1 MGYTSEGIGYQSRD
15 TSLEAASYDKG
26 GKMSLR
32 EKAYKV
38 IEQSL
43 IPMSADH
50 VADELQ
56 KSFISVRPRITEL
69 VNEGRIRD
77 SGDRGKSRWGK
88 TCILWES
95 VD

>member
-1 MGYTSEGIGYQSRD
+1 MGYTNEGIGYQNRD
-15 TSLEAASYDKG
+15 TSLKAASYDKN
-26 GKMSLR
+26 GKLSLR

-38 IEQSL
+38 IKQSL
-43 IPMSADH
+43 LPISADQ
-50 VADELQ
+50 VADKLQ

-77 SGDRGKSRWGK
+77 SGKRGKSLWGK